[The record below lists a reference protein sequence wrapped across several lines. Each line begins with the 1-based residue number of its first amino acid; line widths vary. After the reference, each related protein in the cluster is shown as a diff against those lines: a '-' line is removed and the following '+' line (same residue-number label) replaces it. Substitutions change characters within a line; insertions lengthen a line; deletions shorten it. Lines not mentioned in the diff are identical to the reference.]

1 MTQPGTVYLV
11 GAGPGRMD
19 YLTLRGHNLLQRADC
34 LVHDALVDTD
44 LLTLLPAHCEVFDV
58 GKRGGQPSTPQA
70 EIDALLVR
78 LSQSGRQVVRLKS
91 GDPFIFGRTTSEIQA
106 LRQAGCPF
114 EVVPGISSALA
125 APLLAG
131 IPLTDPVWSHGFGVV
146 TAHDPDLLDWP
157 ALAALHTLVV
167 LMGSRHLDEIIHRLQ
182 NNGCRGDMPV
192 AIIRWG
198 GHEQQQIWEGT
209 LLSIR
214 QIVKG
219 QTLSPC
225 VMVFGEVVKLRPYLT
240 SPVPPSPSLPIS
252 VSSQAPLHLK
262 TVLITRAAGQ
272 NSQFADLLT
281 AQGAQV
287 IELPALEI
295 RPPQSWDGMDRAI
308 AQVDSFHW
316 LILTSA
322 NAVNFFLDRL
332 LEQGRDLRS
341 LNALKIAV
349 VGTKTAAVLKQR
361 GLLPDF
367 VPPDFVADSLV
378 RDFPE
383 NVAGQRILFPR
394 VESGGREILVKEFS
408 AAGAEVVEVAAYESG
423 CPLVPDAAAIQ
434 AIRQRQI
441 DVITFASSKTVV
453 HTAQL
458 LAQGLGPDWRQ
469 YLDGVAVASIGPKTS
484 DTCRDHL
491 GRVDIEP
498 AEYTLDA
505 LTEAIVAWVN
515 TTSARAS
522 SD

>member
-19 YLTLRGHNLLQRADC
+19 YLTLRGRDLLQRADC
-34 LVHDALVDTD
+34 LVHDALVNVD
-44 LLTLLPAHCEVFDV
+44 LLLLLPPHCEIFDV

-78 LSQSGRQVVRLKS
+78 LCQGGRQVVRLKS

-146 TAHDPDLLDWP
+146 TAHEPDLLDWP

-182 NNGCRGDMPV
+182 NNGCRGDTPV

-198 GHEQQQIWEGT
+198 GHDQQRIWEGT

-214 QIVKG
+214 QVVKG

-225 VMVFGEVVKLRPYLT
+225 VMVFGEVVKLRSYLT
-240 SPVPPSPSLPIS
+240 SPLAPDAQIPPSP
-252 VSSQAPLHLK
+252 APLHRK
-262 TVLITRAAGQ
+262 TILITRAAGQ
-272 NSQFADLLT
+272 NSQFADLLA

-287 IELPALEI
+287 IDLPALEI
-295 RPPQSWDGMDRAI
+295 RSPASWQALDQAI
-308 AQVDSFHW
+308 AELESFDW

-322 NAVNFFLDRL
+322 NAVTFFLDRL
-332 LEQGRDLRS
+332 LDQGRDLRA
-341 LNALKIAV
+341 LKALKIAV
-349 VGTKTAAVLKQR
+349 VGSKTAAVLKQR

-378 RDFPE
+378 SHFPE
-383 NVAGQRILFPR
+383 NVAGQRLLFPR
-394 VESGGREILVKEFS
+394 VESGGREILGKEFF

-423 CPLVPDAAAIQ
+423 CPLVPDERAIQ
-434 AIRQRQI
+434 VLRQRRI

-458 LAQGLGPDWRQ
+458 LEQGLGPDWR
-469 YLDGVAVASIGPKTS
+469 LFLEGVAVASIGPKTS
-484 DTCRDHL
+484 DTCREYL

-498 AEYTLDA
+498 TEYTLDA
-505 LTEAIVAWVN
+505 LTEAIVAWASGSS
-515 TTSARAS
+515 TSEL

>member
-19 YLTLRGHNLLQRADC
+19 YLTLRGRDLLQRADG
-34 LVHDALVDTD
+34 LVHDALVDAA
-44 LLTLLPAHCEVFDV
+44 LLTLLPAHCQVFEV

-78 LSQSGRQVVRLKS
+78 LCQAGHRVVRLKS

-106 LRQAGCPF
+106 LREAGCPF

-157 ALAALHTLVV
+157 ALAALQTLVV

-182 NNGCRGDMPV
+182 NNGCRGDTPV

-198 GHEQQQIWEGT
+198 GHDQQQVWEGT

-225 VMVFGEVVKLRPYLT
+225 VIVLGEVVKLRPYMT
-240 SPVPPSPSLPIS
+240 SPGSPAPPLPRSP
-252 VSSQAPLHLK
+252 APLHQK
-262 TVLITRAAGQ
+262 TILITRAADQ

-295 RPPQSWDGMDRAI
+295 RPPASWDGVDQAI
-308 AQVDSFHW
+308 EQIDTFDW

-332 LEQGRDLRS
+332 LDQGRDLRA
-341 LNALKIAV
+341 LKALKIAV
-349 VGTKTAAVLKQR
+349 VGTKTAAILKHR

-367 VPPDFVADSLV
+367 VPPDFMADSLV
-378 RDFPE
+378 SDFPE
-383 NVAGQRILFPR
+383 AVAGQRILFPR
-394 VESGGREILVKEFS
+394 VESGGREILVREFS
-408 AAGAEVVEVAAYESG
+408 AAGSEVVEVAAYESG
-423 CPLVPDAAAIQ
+423 FPLVPNAAAIQ
-434 AIRQRQI
+434 AIRQHRI

-458 LAQGLGPDWRQ
+458 LEQGLGPDWRHD
-469 YLDGVAVASIGPKTS
+469 LEGVAVASIGPKTS
-484 DTCRDHL
+484 DTCRDRL

-505 LTEAIVAWVN
+505 LTEAVVAW
-515 TTSARAS
+515 AS
-522 SD
+522 GASG

>member
-1 MTQPGTVYLV
+1 MTQPGTVYIV

-19 YLTLRGHNLLQRADC
+19 YLTLRGHDLLQRADC
-34 LVHDALVDTD
+34 LVHDALVDAD
-44 LLTLLPAHCEVFDV
+44 LLTLLPPHCQVLEV

-70 EIDALLVR
+70 DIDALLVR
-78 LSQSGRQVVRLKS
+78 LCQAGHQVVRLKS

-106 LRQAGCPF
+106 LREASCPF

-167 LMGSRHLDEIIHRLQ
+167 LMGSQHLDEIVHRLQ

-198 GHEQQQIWEGT
+198 GHEQQQVWEGT

-214 QIVKG
+214 QVVRG

-240 SPVPPSPSLPIS
+240 SPIPPSPPLSLAQ
-252 VSSQAPLHLK
+252 SSLHQK
-262 TVLITRAAGQ
+262 TILITRAAGQ

-295 RPPQSWDGMDRAI
+295 RPPASWDA
-308 AQVDSFHW
+308 VDQSIEQIDTFNW

-332 LEQGRDLRS
+332 LELGRDLRA
-341 LNALKIAV
+341 LKALKIAV

-378 RDFPE
+378 SDFPA

-434 AIRQRQI
+434 AIRQHQI

-458 LAQGLGPDWRQ
+458 LEQGLGPDWRQ
-469 YLDGVAVASIGPKTS
+469 YLEGMAVASIGPKTS
-484 DTCRDHL
+484 DTCRDRL
-491 GRVDIEP
+491 GRVDLEP

-505 LTEAIVAWVN
+505 LTEAIVAWA
-515 TTSARAS
+515 SAAS
-522 SD
+522 TNP

>member
-1 MTQPGTVYLV
+1 MFCSTQRVEPMTQLGTVYIV

-19 YLTLRGHNLLQRADC
+19 YLTLRGSALLRRADC
-34 LVHDALVDTD
+34 LVHDALVDSD
-44 LLTLLPAHCEVFDV
+44 LVSLLPPHCEVFEV

-70 EIDALLVR
+70 EINQLLVR
-78 LSQSGRQVVRLKS
+78 LCQGGRQVVRLKS
-91 GDPFIFGRTTSEIQA
+91 GDPFIFGRTTAEIQA
-106 LRQAGCPF
+106 LREAGCPF

-131 IPLTDPVWSHGFGVV
+131 IPLTDPVWSHSFGVV

-167 LMGSRHLDEIIHRLQ
+167 LMGSQHLDEIIHRLQ

-198 GHEQQQIWEGT
+198 GHDQQQIWEGT

-214 QIVKG
+214 QVVKG
-219 QTLSPC
+219 ETLSPC

-240 SPVPPSPSLPIS
+240 SPSTPSPSTPLPLR
-252 VSSQAPLHLK
+252 AK
-262 TVLITRAAGQ
+262 TILITRAAGQ
-272 NSQFADLLT
+272 SSQFAELLI

-287 IELPALEI
+287 VELPALEI
-295 RPPQSWDGMDRAI
+295 RPPASWDGVDEAI
-308 AQVDSFHW
+308 AELASFNW

-322 NAVNFFLDRL
+322 NAVHFFLDRL
-332 LEQGRDLRS
+332 LELGQDLRS
-341 LNALKIAV
+341 LSALKIAV
-349 VGTKTAAVLKQR
+349 VGTKTAAELKQR

-367 VPPDFVADSLV
+367 VPPDFVADSLISH
-378 RDFPE
+378 FPE
-383 NVAGQRILFPR
+383 AVAGQRILFPR
-394 VESGGREILVKEFS
+394 VESGGREILVQEFS

-423 CPLVPDAAAIQ
+423 CPLVPDERAIQ

-458 LAQGLGPDWRQ
+458 LEQGLGADWRG
-469 YLDGVAVASIGPKTS
+469 YLHGVAVASIGPKTS
-484 DTCRDHL
+484 DTCREHL

-505 LTEAIVAWVN
+505 LTEAIAAWA
-515 TTSARAS
+515 SAS
-522 SD
+522 SA

>member
-19 YLTLRGHNLLQRADC
+19 YLTLRGRDLLQRADC
-34 LVHDALVDTD
+34 LVYDALVDSD
-44 LLTLLPAHCEVFDV
+44 LLSLIPPHCQVFEV

-78 LSQSGRQVVRLKS
+78 LCQAGHQVVRLKS

-106 LRQAGCPF
+106 LREAGCPF

-167 LMGSRHLDEIIHRLQ
+167 LMGSQHLDEIIHRLQ

-198 GHEQQQIWEGT
+198 GHDQQQVWEGT

-214 QIVKG
+214 QVVKG

-240 SPVPPSPSLPIS
+240 SPLPPSPLHPSPFTPS
-252 VSSQAPLHLK
+252 PLHQK
-262 TVLITRAAGQ
+262 TILITRAAGQ
-272 NSQFADLLT
+272 NSPFADLLT

-295 RPPQSWDGMDRAI
+295 RPPASWDAVDQSI
-308 AQVDSFHW
+308 AEIGSFDW

-332 LEQGRDLRS
+332 LELGRDLRA

-349 VGTKTAAVLKQR
+349 VGTKTATILKQR

-378 RDFPE
+378 NHFPE
-383 NVAGQRILFPR
+383 NVAGRRILFPR

-423 CPLVPDAAAIQ
+423 CPLVPDAMAIQ

-458 LAQGLGPDWRQ
+458 LEQGLGPDWRQ
-469 YLDGVAVASIGPKTS
+469 SLEGVAVASIGPKTS
-484 DTCRDHL
+484 DTCREYL

-505 LTEAIVAWVN
+505 LTEAIVVW
-515 TTSARAS
+515 AS
-522 SD
+522 GLSD